1 MRRVLMYG
9 VMVQVKVDAS
19 REDEARRML
28 REVVVPTAKQLAGFA
43 GGTWLR
49 ALQGGAGRSVLLFE
63 SEEEARA
70 AAEQIRSQGPPS
82 GAPVTMESVDAYE
95 VLEQA

>member
-1 MRRVLMYG
+1 MYG
-9 VMVQVKVDAS
+9 VMVQVKVDAA
-19 REDEARRML
+19 REEEARTML

-43 GGTWLR
+43 SGTWLR

-63 SEEEARA
+63 SEDAARA
-70 AAEQIRSQGPPS
+70 AVEEIRAQGPPA

-95 VLEQA
+95 VVAQA